1 MSASAGQVLTAAQYN
16 KDTRSGLAFYERG
29 TTSSNF
35 TNSAAVGIQR
45 VNNVPCVAGEP
56 VQITYFGHPDSTVG
70 TDNIRTEVRV
80 NSAGVATASS
90 TLINPSRA
98 FGAASASH
106 RCVTFVYTPSVTA
119 NHSFALCGARETGSG
134 TANFY
139 AGDSVRKTQLSVR
152 QFSDGNHAGG
162 ENL

>member
-1 MSASAGQVLTAAQYN
+1 MGTAGQILTAQQYN
-16 KDTRSGLAFYERG
+16 KDVRSGLGFYERG

-35 TNSAAVGIQR
+35 TSSTAVGVCRI
-45 VNNVPCVAGEP
+45 NNVPCVAGEP
-56 VQITYFGHPDSTVG
+56 IEISYTCHPDSTNG
-70 TDNIRTEVRV
+70 PDNVRSEVRV

-90 TLINPSRA
+90 TLIGASRA

-106 RCVTFVYTPSVTA
+106 RSFKFIYTPAVTG

-139 AGDSVRKTQLSVR
+139 AGDGVRKTQLSAR